1 LTWQKYTFKNNSL
14 TSSPTYQFWRF
25 NCPMQEYSASV
36 VVIGSGIGGA
46 TTAYALAKRGIDV
59 LIVERGDYLPKEP
72 ENWSPQA
79 IFIDKRYKPD
89 EKWLD
94 QRGHEFSPG
103 VHYFVGG
110 NSKVYG
116 AALPRFRERDFGEVA
131 HAEGISPSWPFSYS
145 DLEPYYCEAEAL
157 YKVHSQSGIDPTE
170 PPRSKPF
177 PFPVIEHEP
186 YVINLE
192 KRLQKLGLHPFPN
205 AMGIDLG
212 EGGKCIRCS
221 TCDGFAC
228 KVDAKSDA
236 QSCALEQALKT
247 GKVKLLTKTK
257 VKKLVRDSV
266 DNRISHLIA
275 EGLEGEFEI
284 HARQFVLSAGA
295 VNSAALMLSSNVG
308 NSSGLVGRNFMMHI
322 NSHIATFDPFRR
334 NNLTF
339 QKTLSFNDWYFDGGN
354 GYPLGAVQ
362 LIGKVTGL
370 MMKSYAKNVPLFF
383 LKYIAEHSV
392 EFVLMTEDLPDPNNR
407 IEVTSDGRI
416 QVFLTQKGMKTHLTL
431 LKKTKR
437 YLRKAGYKAIFRQ
450 PFDISMNSHQCG
462 TLKAGLNPKESVLD
476 QYCKSHDLS
485 NLYVIDGGFFPSSA
499 AMNPALTIAAQA
511 LRVVAE
517 SGLTKEFI

>member
-1 LTWQKYTFKNNSL
+1 MENL
-14 TSSPTYQFWRF
+14 
-25 NCPMQEYSASV
+25 SAAV

-46 TTAYALAKRGIDV
+46 TTAFALAKKGIDV
-59 LIVERGDYLPKEP
+59 LVIERGDYLPKEP

-79 IFIDKRYKPD
+79 IFIDQRYKPT

-94 QRGHEFSPG
+94 GSGKEFGPG

-116 AALPRFRERDFGEVA
+116 AALPRFREADFGEIK
-131 HAEGISPSWPFSYS
+131 HLEGISPAWPFRYA
-145 DLEPYYCEAEAL
+145 DIEPYYCQAEEL
-157 YKVHSQSGIDPTE
+157 YKVHSTAGIDPTD
-170 PPRSKPF
+170 PPRSKQF
-177 PFPVIEHEP
+177 PFPAIAHEG
-186 YVINLE
+186 YVIDLE
-192 KRLQKLGLHPFPN
+192 KRFRKIGLHPFPN

-212 EGGKCIRCS
+212 ENGKCIRCS

-236 QSCALEQALKT
+236 QSCALDQALKT
-247 GKVKLLTKTK
+247 GNVRILTNSKVER
-257 VKKLVRDSV
+257 LVADESGEA
-266 DNRISHLIA
+266 ISHIVVS
-275 EGLEGEFEI
+275 GKNGEFKV
-284 HARQFVLSAGA
+284 HGQRFVLSAGA
-295 VNSAALMLSSNVG
+295 VNSAALMLKSGVG

-322 NSHIATFDPFRR
+322 NSHVATFDPMRK
-334 NNLTF
+334 NDLTF
-339 QKTLSFNDWYFDGGN
+339 QKTLSFNDWYFDGGK

-370 MMKSYAKNVPLFF
+370 MMKSFAKKVPLSF
-383 LKYIAEHSV
+383 LNYIADHSV
-392 EFVLMTEDLPDPNNR
+392 EFVLMTEDLPDPENR
-407 IEVTSDGRI
+407 IEVTEGGRI
-416 QVFLTQKGMKTHLTL
+416 QVFLKQRGMKTHMEL
-431 LKKTKR
+431 LKKAKR
-437 YLRKAGYKAIFRQ
+437 YLRKSGYKAIFRQ

-462 TLKAGLNPKESVLD
+462 TVKAGNDPQSSVLD

-517 SGLTKEFI
+517 SGLAKGII